1 MKNFLFGTIIATT
14 LMLSNNTFATPK
26 QIPDSFLGCW
36 TYNTPDRPIIL
47 QIAKKAFYLTGIDVF
62 VTYKVTSLTTTDK
75 SFTANVI
82 EERGDGVEIYERA
95 KSKETIKLVDKNT
108 ILFNQDKFKRSKCD
122 F

>member
-1 MKNFLFGTIIATT
+1 MKKFLFGAIITTT

-36 TYNTPDRPIIL
+36 TYNTPDRPITL
-47 QIAKKAFYLTGIDVF
+47 KIAKKAFYLAGIDVF
-62 VTYKVTSLTTTDK
+62 VTYKVASLTTTDK

-82 EERGDGVEIYERA
+82 EERSDGVEIYERV
-95 KSKETIKLVDKNT
+95 KSRETIKLVDKNT
-108 ILFNQDKFKRSKCD
+108 ILFDKTKFKRSKCD